1 MPSVIERT
9 LRGGAGLFSADV
21 IAKAMGFLFIV
32 IASRYLGPSEFG
44 VLALGLSIFGV
55 ARNLSAFG
63 LPNTI
68 QRFLSGD
75 GEEKVGQVYAALLTV
90 GAIGTVLGAGT
101 LYLTAPALASR
112 VFSTPALAGPL
123 RVFSIGTIGGV
134 SFMVLRAVLRA
145 QEQVADVVQVDTIR
159 SVGKVLLLGGVI
171 AAGVRSAIAVA
182 WGVAASFV
190 PAVVLSGYKVQQ
202 VRFRPTFR
210 SLAPHLK
217 RVLGYTAPLVVVGFS
232 YFLAQQADRL
242 MLGWLTDTT
251 KVGIY
256 TTTSTLAMIMSAL
269 HGALV
274 SIFMPIASEAHRE
287 GSKERMS
294 DAYVF
299 ISRWMGVVNGFALL
313 AFAGGGL
320 WILHIFGPEYATDT
334 TYLVLVILSTLYF
347 VGTWVGPTGALLQ
360 MSDGH
365 RIEFINTI
373 IFVVTNIGLNY
384 VLIIEYGVI
393 GAALATL
400 GSGVLRNVIQLIEI
414 GVWYGVTPIRGR
426 NIVDLAATL
435 LGMTALFLV
444 PQGELRA
451 LLAGIVMAVLGTYA
465 FLSASEEE
473 RRAVHGLLA
482 QFSTA

>member
-1 MPSVIERT
+1 
-9 LRGGAGLFSADV
+9 
-21 IAKAMGFLFIV
+21 
-32 IASRYLGPSEFG
+32 
-44 VLALGLSIFGV
+44 
-55 ARNLSAFG
+55 
-63 LPNTI
+63 
-68 QRFLSGD
+68 
-75 GEEKVGQVYAALLTV
+75 
-90 GAIGTVLGAGT
+90 
-101 LYLTAPALASR
+101 
-112 VFSTPALAGPL
+112 
-123 RVFSIGTIGGV
+123 
-134 SFMVLRAVLRA
+134 
-145 QEQVADVVQVDTIR
+145 
-159 SVGKVLLLGGVI
+159 
-171 AAGVRSAIAVA
+171 
-182 WGVAASFV
+182 
-190 PAVVLSGYKVQQ
+190 
-202 VRFRPTFR
+202 
-210 SLAPHLK
+210 
-217 RVLGYTAPLVVVGFS
+217 VVVGFS

-242 MLGWLTDTT
+242 MLGWLADTV

-256 TTTSTLAMIMSAL
+256 TTTSTLAMVMSAL

-274 SIFMPIASEAHRE
+274 SIFMPIASEAYRE

-299 ISRWMGVVNGFALL
+299 ISRWMGVVNGLALL

-400 GSGVLRNVIQLIEI
+400 GSGVLRNAIQLIEI

-473 RRAVHGLLA
+473 RRVVHGLLA

>member
-1 MPSVIERT
+1 MSSVIERT
-9 LRGGAGLFSADV
+9 LRGGLGLFSADV

-44 VLALGLSIFGV
+44 VLALGLSVFGV

-68 QRFLSGD
+68 QRFLSGE
-75 GEEKVGQVYAALLTV
+75 GEKEVGQVYAALLVV
-90 GAIGTVLGAGT
+90 GALGTVLGAGT
-101 LYLTAPALASR
+101 LYLTAPALASM
-112 VFSTPALAGPL
+112 VFSKPVLIGPL
-123 RVFSIGTIGGV
+123 RVFSIGTIGAV
-134 SFMVLRAVLRA
+134 IFMIIRAVLRA
-145 QEQVADVVQVDTIR
+145 QEQIADVVQIDTIR

-171 AAGVRSAIAVA
+171 AVGARSATAAA
-182 WGVAASFV
+182 WGVAASFI
-190 PAVVLSGYKVQQ
+190 PAVALAGYKVRQIH
-202 VRFRPTFR
+202 FRPIVKNLT
-210 SLAPHLK
+210 PQLK

-242 MLGWLTDTT
+242 MLGWLADTV

-256 TTTSTLAMIMSAL
+256 TTTSTLAMVMSAL

-274 SIFMPIASEAHRE
+274 SIFMPIASEAYRE

-299 ISRWMGVVNGFALL
+299 ISRWMGVVNGLALL

-373 IFVVTNIGLNY
+373 IFVITNIGLNY

-400 GSGVLRNVIQLIEI
+400 GSGVLRNAIQLIEI

-451 LLAGIVMAVLGTYA
+451 LLAGIVMVVLGMYA

-473 RRAVHGLLA
+473 RRVVHGLLA

>member
-1 MPSVIERT
+1 MSSVIERT
-9 LRGGAGLFSADV
+9 LRGGLGLFSADV
-21 IAKAMGFLFIV
+21 IAKATGFLFIV
-32 IASRYLGPSEFG
+32 AASRYLGPSEFG

-68 QRFLSGD
+68 QRFLSGG
-75 GEEKVGQVYAALLTV
+75 GEEKVGQIYAALLAV
-90 GAIGTVLGAGT
+90 GATSTVLGAGT
-101 LYLTAPALASR
+101 LYLTAPLLASK
-112 VFSTPALAGPL
+112 VFSNMALVSPL
-123 RVFSIGTIGGV
+123 RAFSIGTIGAV
-134 SFMVLRAVLRA
+134 SFIILRAVLRA
-145 QEQVADVVQVDTIR
+145 QEQITGVVQVDTVR
-159 SVGKVLLLGGVI
+159 GVGKVLLLGGVI
-171 AAGVRSAIAVA
+171 SIGARSAMAAA
-182 WGVAASFV
+182 WGVSASFI
-190 PAVVLSGYKVQQ
+190 PAVALAGYRVRQI
-202 VRFRPTFR
+202 RFRPI
-210 SLAPHLK
+210 LKNLVPHLK

-242 MLGWLTDTT
+242 MLGWLADTA
-251 KVGIY
+251 KVGVY
-256 TTTSTLAMIMSAL
+256 TTTSTLAMVMSAL

-287 GSKERMS
+287 GAKERMS

-320 WILHIFGPEYATDT
+320 WILHIFGSGYATDT
-334 TYLVLVILSTLYF
+334 TYLVLVILSILYF

-365 RIEFINTI
+365 RIEFTNTI
-373 IFVVTNIGLNY
+373 IFVVANIGLNY
-384 VLIIEYGVI
+384 VLIVEHGVI

-400 GSGVLRNVIQLIEI
+400 GSGVLRNAIQVVEI

-426 NIVDLAATL
+426 NVVDLAVVL
-435 LGMTALFLV
+435 LSMTALFLV

-451 LLAGIVMAVLGTYA
+451 LLAGIGMIILGVYA

-473 RRAVHGLLA
+473 RQAIHGFLA
-482 QFSTA
+482 RSSTA